1 MHYLLE
7 LVGSS
12 IIGSFV
18 FLMILQLNTMILES
32 NTKMGM
38 EKINQSNMTIL
49 AEEIEYDLRKV
60 GYGAT
65 GQKIITADTTSLFYL
80 CDIDLNGSVDTIGYT
95 TSDTTVAV
103 YSPNPKDIVL
113 YRLVNGV
120 PSTMTNNM
128 GVTDFKLLYYT
139 ENGTQTNNP
148 NDVRYIKFM
157 LSLESDFAYGEEY
170 SASYIER
177 TIQPN
182 NLR

>member
-12 IIGSFV
+12 IVGSFV

-32 NTKMGM
+32 NTTMGI
-38 EKINQSNMTIL
+38 EKITQSNMTTL
-49 AEEIEYDLRKV
+49 VEEIEYDFRKI

-65 GQKIITADTTSLFYL
+65 GQKILTADTTSIFYL
-80 CDIDLNGSVDTIGYT
+80 CDIDLNGNVDTVGYT

-103 YSPNPKDIVL
+103 FSPNPKDILL
-113 YRLVNGV
+113 YRFVNGV
-120 PSTMTNNM
+120 PITMTNNM
-128 GVTDFKLLYYT
+128 GVTDFILLYYT

-148 NDVRYIKFM
+148 ADVRYIKFM
-157 LSLESDFAYGEEY
+157 LSLESQFAYGEEY